1 MSLDENIKEL
11 EKIANKLEDA
21 NLSMEEGVAL
31 YEKGAEI
38 AKACYDELN
47 KVKGK
52 VNIIEKDLE
61 KYKEENFDWE

>member
-11 EKIANKLEDA
+11 EKISSKLEDP
-21 NLSMEEGVAL
+21 NLSMEDGVKL
-31 YEKGAEI
+31 YEQGAQI
-38 AKACYDELN
+38 AKACYDELT